1 MNNRDHINRI
11 IVQFSGVNNVIPIP
25 RIYLE
30 ITGDY
35 PAAAL
40 LNQMVYWSDKT
51 KRNDGYFY
59 KTNKEWQEELH
70 LSKYQVSRATDKLK
84 SLNLVETSLK
94 KANGA
99 PTLHYKVDLDLL
111 GDSIVKKLNNG
122 KLRNLT
128 IESKKTGQS
137 LTEITTEITT
147 EKEILSSNARPY
159 QQIINYLNDK
169 AGKNFKHTTE
179 ANKRLIN
186 GRYNDGHTLEDF
198 MKVID
203 NKVSQWKGTDNEMYL
218 RPKTLFSPSNFEGY
232 LNEVP
237 KGSSNFD
244 INSFL
249 ENIKE

>member
-1 MNNRDHINRI
+1 MNNRDHINGI

-128 IESKKTGQS
+128 MESKKTGQS

-147 EKEILSSNARPY
+147 EKDILSSVARPY
-159 QQIINYLNDK
+159 AEIISYLNDK
-169 AGKNFKHTTE
+169 ADKNFKYTSE
-179 ANKRLIN
+179 ATKKFIN
-186 GRYNDGHTLEDF
+186 GRYNDGYDLEDF
-198 MKVID
+198 KRVID
-203 NKVSQWKGTDNEMYL
+203 NKVSQWKGTEQEKYL

-232 LNEVP
+232 VNETP
-237 KGSSNFD
+237 KDNSSFNID
-244 INSFL
+244 EFL
-249 ENIKE
+249 KEYEV